1 MFTDPGE
8 FHKYLL
14 GLIGRHANDLSII
27 LNSLGISSP
36 PTPERLVYAYEKFPI
51 RFTQLLAELDED
63 FMDPRLNYTAPSL
76 DEIYGHTTAATT
88 TAAPKQTVWQ
98 KVFAAGTKV
107 INTAQAVK
115 GALSSSTQA
124 GTSPAS
130 LPEPD
135 KKITTKK
142 IVIIGGIIVVVL
154 IITFVLI
161 KKFKK

>member
-27 LNSLGISSP
+27 LNSLGIASP
-36 PTPERLVYAYEKFPI
+36 PTPERLVFAYERFPI

-63 FMDPRLNYTAPSL
+63 FMNPRLNYTAPSL
-76 DEIYGHTTAATT
+76 DEIYGHVESTS
-88 TAAPKQTVWQ
+88 APKQTVWQ
-98 KVFAAGTKV
+98 KLFAAGTKI
-107 INTAQAVK
+107 INTAQTVK

-124 GTSPAS
+124 GSSPAP
-130 LPEPD
+130 LPEPER
-135 KKITTKK
+135 KITTQK